1 MTALTADLKRLTKAV
16 EKQAEGKDPFR
27 QKIHLMP
34 PVGWLNDPN
43 GLCQFQG
50 IYHGFFQYSPFNP
63 EGGVKMWGH
72 YTSSNMIDWEY
83 QGVPLYPDQPFDCS
97 GVYSG
102 AAFIEDG
109 EMFLYYTGNVKL
121 EDGEYD
127 YINTGRQANTVLV
140 STRDGI
146 HFSRKKKLMD
156 NRDYPS
162 DLTLHVR
169 DPKVWKKEDTYYMIL
184 GARTK
189 KDEGQV
195 LLYQS
200 EDRIHWSLANRVK
213 TEKAFGYMWEC
224 PDYFEIGDKKILSA
238 SVQGLEGG
246 QWEDRNVYQSGYFLL
261 EGEIS
266 GDYQLGEYGL
276 WDYGFD
282 YYAPQSFQAED
293 GRIIQIGWM
302 GMPDCK
308 EYTNRT
314 IEDGWQHCFTFP
326 REIYIK
332 DGIPCQRPVRELE
345 EKCRLLER
353 KQDMLDMKDHPVYQ
367 AEISHICD
375 NQFQAVLGDELVLEY
390 REGRF
395 EMRFKDQEKTSVSAG
410 RGRRYGELDTLENV
424 KILTDISS
432 VEVFLND
439 GQYVFSTRYY
449 PEKANIRIKAHGA
462 EILFKEIVT
471 EN

>member
-1 MTALTADLKRLTKAV
+1 MSNALQRDLVRLVSRIEREDGAR
-16 EKQAEGKDPFR
+16 AAADPFR
-27 QKIHLMP
+27 QTFHLMP

-43 GLCQFQG
+43 GLCRCG
-50 IYHGFFQYSPFNP
+50 DWYHVFYQYGPFDP
-63 EGGVKMWGH
+63 TGGVKMWGH
-72 YTSSNMIDWEY
+72 YRSRDLLHWE
-83 QGVPLYPDQPFDCS
+83 QLPPMLYPDQPWDIH

-102 AAFIEDG
+102 SALVEDG
-109 EMFLYYTGNVKL
+109 TLYLYYTGNVKHA
-121 EDGEYD
+121 GNYD
-127 YINTGRQANTVLV
+127 YIKAGRGHNTALAVSKDGVTVESNTL
-140 STRDGI
+140 
-146 HFSRKKKLMD
+146 LME
-156 NRDYPS
+156 NKDYP
-162 DLTLHVR
+162 DGLTCHVR
-169 DPKVWKKEDTYYMIL
+169 DPKVWKKENTYYMVL

-195 LLYQS
+195 LLYRS

-213 TEKAFGYMWEC
+213 TEEPFGYMWEC

-266 GDYQLGEYGL
+266 GDYQLGEYRL

-282 YYAPQSFQAED
+282 YYAPQSFQTED

-314 IEDGWQHCFTFP
+314 IEDGWQHCFTVP

-332 DGIPCQRPVRELE
+332 DGLPCQRPVRELE

-353 KQDMLDMKDHPVYQ
+353 KQDTLDMKDHPVYQ
-367 AEISHICD
+367 AEI
-375 NQFQAVLGDELVLEY
+375 QRPE
-390 REGRF
+390 
-395 EMRFKDQEKTSVSAG
+395 KDQRFRRKRKTICG
-410 RGRRYGELDTLENV
+410 TGYPGKYEDPYRY
-424 KILTDISS
+424 
-432 VEVFLND
+432 F
-439 GQYVFSTRYY
+439 FR
-449 PEKANIRIKAHGA
+449 
-462 EILFKEIVT
+462 
-471 EN
+471 